1 MSRLDKALAEL
12 AAEKPE
18 ETKPTEPKP
27 EETQVEQPSE
37 TPEEKPEDKP
47 EEPEQPEKP
56 AEQPEEKP
64 EDKPEDKAEPE
75 PKPKKEIPDDPMKR
89 AEYSFRRQLDKNNK
103 KHADELA
110 ARDKENAEPKAR
122 LAEIEKKLDPQNA
135 PKTRKDF
142 ESDDDYID
150 YLTQRRV
157 NAILAERDAEAKK
170 KADADEEAKRK
181 QKEADDE
188 ASEQQ
193 RVWMENVHAAFND
206 EKREQEFYA
215 KVQYCSQ
222 RGLGQILDECPAA
235 ADFLMNHP
243 HGPRVMEKVLN
254 DQQTFR
260 DVFGDGSRRVSQ
272 LDVYYALRR
281 VDERM
286 DDAPASPAAPAAPT
300 KPTMPHLGKPG
311 KQAGGGVKPDIYSDP
326 DEMRAFV
333 RRFK

>member
-1 MSRLDKALAEL
+1 MSRLDNALAEL

-27 EETQVEQPSE
+27 EETQVEQPTE

-47 EEPEQPEKP
+47 EETEQPERP
-56 AEQPEEKP
+56 AEPTEY
-64 EDKPEDKAEPE
+64 KAEPE
-75 PKPKKEIPDDPMKR
+75 PKPKREIPDDPMKR

-110 ARDKENAEPKAR
+110 ARDKENAELKAR
-122 LAEIEKKLDPQNA
+122 LAEIEKKLDPNNA
-135 PKTRKDF
+135 PKTRDQF
-142 ESDDDYID
+142 QNDDEFINYLID
-150 YLTQRRV
+150 RGVEEKMAR
-157 NAILAERDAEAKK
+157 IREEEAKK
-170 KADADEEAKRK
+170 TDADEEAKRK
-181 QKEADDE
+181 QKEIDDE

-260 DVFGDGSRRVSQ
+260 DVFGDGLRRVSQ

-286 DDAPASPAAPAAPT
+286 DDAPAAPATPAAPT

-311 KQAGGGVKPDIYSDP
+311 KQAGAGVKPDIYSDP

>member
-27 EETQVEQPSE
+27 EETPAEQPSE
-37 TPEEKPEDKP
+37 TPEEKPEEKP
-47 EEPEQPEKP
+47 EEPEQPEQP
-56 AEQPEEKP
+56 AEQTEE
-64 EDKPEDKAEPE
+64 KPEDKAEPE

-110 ARDKENAEPKAR
+110 ARDKENAELKAR
-122 LAEIEKKLDPQNA
+122 LAEIEKKLDPNNVL
-135 PKTRKDF
+135 KTRDQF
-142 ESDDDYID
+142 PNDDEFID
-150 YLTQRRV
+150 YLTERRV
-157 NAILAERDAEAKK
+157 NAILAKRDAEAKK
-170 KADADEEAKRK
+170 KADADAEARRK
-181 QKEADDE
+181 QKEIDDE

-193 RVWMENVHAAFND
+193 RVWMDNVHAAFND

-222 RGLGQILDECPAA
+222 RGLGQILDSCPAA
-235 ADFLMNHP
+235 ADFLMNNP

-286 DDAPASPAAPAAPT
+286 DDAPAAPAAPAAST
-300 KPTMPHLGKPG
+300 KPTMPHIGKPG
-311 KQAGGGVKPDIYSDP
+311 KQAGAGVKPDIYSDP

>member
-47 EEPEQPEKP
+47 EETEQP
-56 AEQPEEKP
+56 AEPTEEKP
-64 EDKPEDKAEPE
+64 EEKADE

-110 ARDKENAEPKAR
+110 ARDKENAELKAR
-122 LAEIEKKLDPQNA
+122 LAEIEKKLDPKNA
-135 PKTRKDF
+135 IKTRDQF
-142 ESDDDYID
+142 PNDDEFINYLID
-150 YLTQRRV
+150 RGVDEKMAR
-157 NAILAERDAEAKK
+157 IREEDEK
-170 KADADEEAKRK
+170 KAAADEETRRK
-181 QKEADDE
+181 QKEIDDE

-193 RVWMENVHAAFND
+193 RVWMDNVHAAFND

-286 DDAPASPAAPAAPT
+286 DDAPAAPANPAPT

-311 KQAGGGVKPDIYSDP
+311 KQAGAGVKPDIYSDP

>member
-27 EETQVEQPSE
+27 EETQVEQPTE

-47 EEPEQPEKP
+47 EEPEQP
-56 AEQPEEKP
+56 AEPTEEKP
-64 EDKPEDKAEPE
+64 EDKAEE

-110 ARDKENAEPKAR
+110 ARDKENAELKAR
-122 LAEIEKKLDPQNA
+122 LAEIEKKLDPQNV

-170 KADADEEAKRK
+170 KADADAETKRK
-181 QKEADDE
+181 QKEIDDE

-286 DDAPASPAAPAAPT
+286 DEAPAAPANPAPT

>member
-27 EETQVEQPSE
+27 EETQVEQPTE
-37 TPEEKPEDKP
+37 TTEEKPEDNS
-47 EEPEQPEKP
+47 EETEQP
-56 AEQPEEKP
+56 AEPT
-64 EDKPEDKAEPE
+64 EDKPEDKGEPE

-110 ARDKENAEPKAR
+110 ARDKENAELKAR
-122 LAEIEKKLDPQNA
+122 LAEIEKKLDPQNT

-170 KADADEEAKRK
+170 KADADAETRRK

-193 RVWMENVHAAFND
+193 RVWMDNVHAAFND

-286 DDAPASPAAPAAPT
+286 DDAPAAPATPTPT

>member
-12 AAEKPE
+12 AAEKTE

-27 EETQVEQPSE
+27 EETQAEQPTE
-37 TPEEKPEDKP
+37 TTEEKPEEKPEETEQPEQPAEPTEEKPEDKG
-47 EEPEQPEKP
+47 E
-56 AEQPEEKP
+56 
-64 EDKPEDKAEPE
+64 E

-110 ARDKENAEPKAR
+110 ARDKENAELKAR
-122 LAEIEKKLDPQNA
+122 LAEIEKKLDPNNA
-135 PKTRKDF
+135 IKTRDQF
-142 ESDDDYID
+142 PNDDEFIN
-150 YLTQRRV
+150 YLAKRQV
-157 NAILAERDAEAKK
+157 DAILAERDAEAKK
-170 KADADEEAKRK
+170 KADADEESRHK

-193 RVWMENVHAAFND
+193 RVWMDNVHAAFND

-222 RGLGQILDECPAA
+222 RGLGQILDSCPAA

-286 DDAPASPAAPAAPT
+286 DDAPAAPATPAAPA
-300 KPTMPHLGKPG
+300 KPTMPHIGKPG

>member
-27 EETQVEQPSE
+27 EETQVEQPTE
-37 TPEEKPEDKP
+37 TPEEKPEEKP
-47 EEPEQPEKP
+47 EEPEQP
-56 AEQPEEKP
+56 AEPT
-64 EDKPEDKAEPE
+64 EDKPEDKGEPE

-103 KHADELA
+103 KHAEELA
-110 ARDKENAEPKAR
+110 ARDKEIAELKAR
-122 LAEIEKKLDPQNA
+122 FAEIEKKTDPNNA

-157 NAILAERDAEAKK
+157 DKILAERDAEAKK
-170 KADADEEAKRK
+170 KADADAETQRK

-188 ASEQQ
+188 AFAQQ
-193 RVWMENVHAAFND
+193 REWMENVHAAFND

-286 DDAPASPAAPAAPT
+286 DDAPAAPATPAAPT

-311 KQAGGGVKPDIYSDP
+311 KQAGAGVKPDIYSDP

>member
-1 MSRLDKALAEL
+1 MSRLDNALAEL

-18 ETKPTEPKP
+18 EKKPTEPKP
-27 EETQVEQPSE
+27 EEPQVEQPTE
-37 TPEEKPEDKP
+37 TPEDKPEDKP
-47 EEPEQPEKP
+47 EEPEQPEQP
-56 AEQPEEKP
+56 AEPNK
-64 EDKPEDKAEPE
+64 DKPEDKGEPE

-110 ARDKENAEPKAR
+110 ARDKENAELKAR
-122 LAEIEKKLDPQNA
+122 LAEIEKKLDPSNA
-135 PKTRKDF
+135 PKSRKDF

-170 KADADEEAKRK
+170 KADADEESRRK

-193 RVWMENVHAAFND
+193 RVWMDNVHAAFND

-222 RGLGQILDECPAA
+222 RGLGQILDSCPAA

-286 DDAPASPAAPAAPT
+286 DDAPATPATPAAPT
-300 KPTMPHLGKPG
+300 KPTMPHIGKPG
-311 KQAGGGVKPDIYSDP
+311 KQAGGGVKPDIFSDP

>member
-27 EETQVEQPSE
+27 EETQAEQPSE
-37 TPEEKPEDKP
+37 TTEEKPEEKP
-47 EEPEQPEKP
+47 EEPEQP
-56 AEQPEEKP
+56 AEQTEEKP
-64 EDKPEDKAEPE
+64 EEKAEE

-110 ARDKENAEPKAR
+110 ARDKEIAELKAR
-122 LAEIEKKLDPQNA
+122 FAEIEKKTDPNNA

-150 YLTQRRV
+150 YLTKRRV
-157 NAILAERDAEAKK
+157 DKILAERDAEAKK
-170 KADADEEAKRK
+170 KADADAETRRK

-188 ASEQQ
+188 AIEQQ

-286 DDAPASPAAPAAPT
+286 DDVPAAPATPAAPT

-311 KQAGGGVKPDIYSDP
+311 KQAGAGVKPDIYSDP

>member
-1 MSRLDKALAEL
+1 
-12 AAEKPE
+12 
-18 ETKPTEPKP
+18 
-27 EETQVEQPSE
+27 
-37 TPEEKPEDKP
+37 
-47 EEPEQPEKP
+47 
-56 AEQPEEKP
+56 
-64 EDKPEDKAEPE
+64 
-75 PKPKKEIPDDPMKR
+75 MKR

-103 KHADELA
+103 KHAEELA
-110 ARDKENAEPKAR
+110 ARDKENAELKAR
-122 LAEIEKKLDPQNA
+122 LAEIEKKLDPNNA
-135 PKTRKDF
+135 PKTRDQF
-142 ESDDDYID
+142 PNDDEFID
-150 YLTQRRV
+150 YLTERKV
-157 NAILAERDAEAKK
+157 NAILAKRDAEAKK
-170 KADADEEAKRK
+170 KADADEETRCK

-188 ASEQQ
+188 AFAQQ
-193 RVWMENVHAAFND
+193 RIWLDNVHAAFND
-206 EKREQEFYA
+206 EKREQEFLA

-286 DDAPASPAAPAAPT
+286 DDAPAAPATPAAPT

-326 DEMRAFV
+326 DEMREFV

>member
-27 EETQVEQPSE
+27 EETQVEQPTE
-37 TPEEKPEDKP
+37 TTEEKPEEKP

-64 EDKPEDKAEPE
+64 EDKGEPE

-89 AEYSFRRQLDKNNK
+89 AEYSFRRQLEKNNK

-110 ARDKENAEPKAR
+110 ARDKENAELKAR
-122 LAEIEKKLDPQNA
+122 LAEIEKKLDPNNA
-135 PKTRKDF
+135 PKTRDQF
-142 ESDDDYID
+142 PNDDEFID
-150 YLTQRRV
+150 YLTQRKV
-157 NAILAERDAEAKK
+157 DAILAKRDAEAKK
-170 KADADEEAKRK
+170 KADADAETQRK
-181 QKEADDE
+181 QKEIDDE

-193 RVWMENVHAAFND
+193 RVWLENIHAAFND
-206 EKREQEFYA
+206 EKREQEFLA
-215 KVQYCSQ
+215 KVQYSSQ
-222 RGLGQILDECPAA
+222 RGLGQILDSCPAA

-286 DDAPASPAAPAAPT
+286 DDAPAAPATSAAPT

>member
-27 EETQVEQPSE
+27 EETQVEQPTE
-37 TPEEKPEDKP
+37 TTEEKPEDKP
-47 EEPEQPEKP
+47 EEPEQHEQP
-56 AEQPEEKP
+56 AEPT
-64 EDKPEDKAEPE
+64 EDKPEDKGEPE

-110 ARDKENAEPKAR
+110 ARDKEIAELKAKF
-122 LAEIEKKLDPQNA
+122 AEIEKKTDPKNA

-157 NAILAERDAEAKK
+157 DAILAERDAEAKK
-170 KADADEEAKRK
+170 KADADEEARRK
-181 QKEADDE
+181 QKEIYDE
-188 ASEQQ
+188 ASEQR
-193 RVWMENVHAAFND
+193 RVWMDNVHAAFND

-286 DDAPASPAAPAAPT
+286 DDAPAAPATPAAPT

-311 KQAGGGVKPDIYSDP
+311 KQAGAGVKPDIYSDP

>member
-37 TPEEKPEDKP
+37 TPEEKPEEKP
-47 EEPEQPEKP
+47 EEPEQP
-56 AEQPEEKP
+56 AEQTEEKP
-64 EDKPEDKAEPE
+64 EEKAEE

-110 ARDKENAEPKAR
+110 ARDKEIAELKAR
-122 LAEIEKKLDPQNA
+122 FAEIEKKTDPNNA

-150 YLTQRRV
+150 YLTKRRV
-157 NAILAERDAEAKK
+157 DKILAERDAEAKK
-170 KADADEEAKRK
+170 KADADAETRRK

-188 ASEQQ
+188 AIEQQ

-286 DDAPASPAAPAAPT
+286 DDVPAAPATPAAPT

-311 KQAGGGVKPDIYSDP
+311 KQAGAGVKPDIYSDP

>member
-27 EETQVEQPSE
+27 EETQTEQPSE
-37 TPEEKPEDKP
+37 TPEEKPEEKP
-47 EEPEQPEKP
+47 EETEQP

-64 EDKPEDKAEPE
+64 EDKGEPE

-110 ARDKENAEPKAR
+110 ARDKENAELKAR

-135 PKTRKDF
+135 PKTRDQF
-142 ESDDDYID
+142 PNDDEFID
-150 YLTQRRV
+150 YLTQRKV
-157 NAILAERDAEAKK
+157 DAILAKRDAEAKK
-170 KADADEEAKRK
+170 KADADAETQRK
-181 QKEADDE
+181 QKEIDDE
-188 ASEQQ
+188 AFAQQ
-193 RVWMENVHAAFND
+193 RMWMENVHAAFND

-286 DDAPASPAAPAAPT
+286 DDAPAAPANPAPT
-300 KPTMPHLGKPG
+300 KPTMPHIGKPG
-311 KQAGGGVKPDIYSDP
+311 NQAGGGVKPDIYSDP

>member
-1 MSRLDKALAEL
+1 MSRLDNALAEL

-18 ETKPTEPKP
+18 ETKPSEPKP

-37 TPEEKPEDKP
+37 TPEEKNEDKP
-47 EEPEQPEKP
+47 EETEQPEQP
-56 AEQPEEKP
+56 AEPT
-64 EDKPEDKAEPE
+64 EDKPEEKVEPE

-110 ARDKENAEPKAR
+110 ARDKEIAELKAR
-122 LAEIEKKLDPQNA
+122 FAEIEKKTDPNNA

-142 ESDDDYID
+142 ENDDDYID

-157 NAILAERDAEAKK
+157 DAILAERDAEAKK

-188 ASEQQ
+188 AFAQQ
-193 RVWMENVHAAFND
+193 RVWMDNVHAAFND

-286 DDAPASPAAPAAPT
+286 DDAPAAPATPAAPT
-300 KPTMPHLGKPG
+300 KPTMPRLGKPG
-311 KQAGGGVKPDIYSDP
+311 KQAGAGVKPDIYSDP

>member
-27 EETQVEQPSE
+27 EETQVEQPTE

-47 EEPEQPEKP
+47 EETEQPEKP
-56 AEQPEEKP
+56 AEQTEDKPEEKP
-64 EDKPEDKAEPE
+64 EPE

-110 ARDKENAEPKAR
+110 ARDKENAELKAR
-122 LAEIEKKLDPQNA
+122 LAEIEKKLDPNNA

-170 KADADEEAKRK
+170 KADADEETRRK
-181 QKEADDE
+181 LKEIDDE

-193 RVWMENVHAAFND
+193 RVWLENIHAAFND
-206 EKREQEFYA
+206 EKREQELLA
-215 KVQYCSQ
+215 KVRYCSQ

-286 DDAPASPAAPAAPT
+286 DDAPAAPATPAAPT

-311 KQAGGGVKPDIYSDP
+311 KQAGAGVKPDIYSDP

>member
-27 EETQVEQPSE
+27 EETQVEQPTE
-37 TPEEKPEDKP
+37 TQEEKPEEKPE
-47 EEPEQPEKP
+47 ETEQPEQPEKP
-56 AEQPEEKP
+56 DEQPEEKP
-64 EDKPEDKAEPE
+64 EDKGEPE

-103 KHADELA
+103 KPADELA
-110 ARDKENAEPKAR
+110 ARDKENAELKAR
-122 LAEIEKKLDPQNA
+122 LAEIEKKLDPNNA
-135 PKTRKDF
+135 PKTRDQF
-142 ESDDDYID
+142 PNDDEFID
-150 YLTQRRV
+150 YLTQRKV
-157 NAILAERDAEAKK
+157 DAILAKRDAEAKK
-170 KADADEEAKRK
+170 KADADAETQRK
-181 QKEADDE
+181 QKEIDDE
-188 ASEQQ
+188 AFAQQ

-206 EKREQEFYA
+206 ENREQEFYA
-215 KVQYCSQ
+215 KVQYSSQ
-222 RGLGQILDECPAA
+222 HGLGQILDECPAA

-260 DVFGDGSRRVSQ
+260 DVFGDGLRRVSQ

-286 DDAPASPAAPAAPT
+286 DDAPAAPAAPAAPT

>member
-27 EETQVEQPSE
+27 EETQAEQPSE
-37 TPEEKPEDKP
+37 TTEEKPEEKPE
-47 EEPEQPEKP
+47 ETEQP
-56 AEQPEEKP
+56 AEPTEEKP
-64 EDKPEDKAEPE
+64 EEKAEE

-110 ARDKENAEPKAR
+110 ARDKEIAELKAR
-122 LAEIEKKLDPQNA
+122 FAEIEKKTDPNNA

-157 NAILAERDAEAKK
+157 DKILAERDAEAKK
-170 KADADEEAKRK
+170 KADADAETQRK

-188 ASEQQ
+188 AFAQQ
-193 RVWMENVHAAFND
+193 RMWMENVHAAFND

-243 HGPRVMEKVLN
+243 HGPRVMEKLLN

-286 DDAPASPAAPAAPT
+286 DDAPAAPANPAPT

-311 KQAGGGVKPDIYSDP
+311 KQAGAGVKPDIYSDP

>member
-27 EETQVEQPSE
+27 EETQTEQPSE
-37 TPEEKPEDKP
+37 TPEEKPDEKP
-47 EEPEQPEKP
+47 EEPEQPEQP
-56 AEQPEEKP
+56 AKLP
-64 EDKPEDKAEPE
+64 EDKPEE

-110 ARDKENAEPKAR
+110 ARDKENAELKAR

-135 PKTRKDF
+135 PKTRDQF
-142 ESDDDYID
+142 PNDDEFID
-150 YLTQRRV
+150 YLTQRKV
-157 NAILAERDAEAKK
+157 DKILAERDAEAKK
-170 KADADEEAKRK
+170 KADADAETQRK
-181 QKEADDE
+181 QKEIDDE

-193 RVWMENVHAAFND
+193 RLWMENVHSAFND

-215 KVQYCSQ
+215 KVQYCSKL
-222 RGLGQILDECPAA
+222 GLGQILDECPAA

-286 DDAPASPAAPAAPT
+286 DDAPAAPATPAAPT